1 MEKVFISSDH
11 YKNFNEGFR
20 RDVIYGNITNPK
32 KVCFLSLEFSLW
44 KNHRKDQMKTSPPR
58 IVRIKE

>member
-32 KVCFLSLEFSLW
+32 KVCFHSLFRIFSLEKPKEGSNEPFSPQ
-44 KNHRKDQMKTSPPR
+44 DCSD
-58 IVRIKE
+58 